1 MKHDETLYNLLWLP
15 SVFRCRK
22 CALPP
27 GQCLRFAAQPFDK
40 SPQHAENLFN
50 HVLQNLKMPPGTQA
64 SWLADVSK
72 EDIDNY
78 HDPTGKVQSK
88 VMFFK
93 YSANLAASRFD
104 QKMSG
109 KE

>member
-1 MKHDETLYNLLWLP
+1 
-15 SVFRCRK
+15 
-22 CALPP
+22 
-27 GQCLRFAAQPFDK
+27 
-40 SPQHAENLFN
+40 
-50 HVLQNLKMPPGTQA
+50 MPPGTQA

-93 YSANLAASRFD
+93 YNANLAASRFD